1 MLNLSSVLK
10 LSCLKLV
17 TISSYCNNVVITYI
31 GSSCLLSHRTRAHI
45 GSNCLLSHRTRAHI
59 GSNCL
64 LSRFTRVHIGW
75 NCLLSRFTRG
85 LTRSVLP
92 SVDGTRIHI
101 GSALLPIAP
110 FVGKTQRLRGQSAG
124 VVNKV
129 DATAAR

>member
-31 GSSCLLSHRTRAHI
+31 GSS
-45 GSNCLLSHRTRAHI
+45 CLLSHRTRAHI